1 MIYLGIDTQS
11 FLIYEGRSKHG
22 ARALWPEPILS
33 PTAFGLASNSTLPS
47 VPFDSWHAAKYLFRE
62 DSYDPASKIRR
73 GRFYIQ
79 EATQPDYSSWR
90 ILIAPPVRA
99 NPTEV
104 DIYEPD
110 LAKKA
115 AYSYQSYML
124 TTELQKASEDQLL
137 VVIVLVAMKR

>member
-73 GRFYIQ
+73 GVFTFKRLR
-79 EATQPDYSSWR
+79 S
-90 ILIAPPVRA
+90 LI
-99 NPTEV
+99 
-104 DIYEPD
+104 IH
-110 LAKKA
+110 LGGF
-115 AYSYQSYML
+115 
-124 TTELQKASEDQLL
+124 LL
-137 VVIVLVAMKR
+137 HHQ